1 MKMIRNERG
10 LLYEDF
16 EIGQVFEH
24 HWGRTFNASDASTFG
39 NMFMQMNPIFFNRP
53 YAEALGYKD
62 ILIPP
67 MFVFATV
74 LGLSVED
81 LSEAGGPFLGVDE
94 VSFGAPVYA
103 GDTVYSRSTVLSQ
116 RRTESRPGWGI
127 TEWHTIG
134 TNQRGDEVVNFKRRN
149 LSKCRTEEGMKA

>member
-1 MKMIRNERG
+1 MSMIRKERG

-24 HWGRTFNASDASTFG
+24 HWGRTFNESDASTFG
-39 NMFMQMNPIFFNRP
+39 NMFMQMNPIFFNKP
-53 YAEALGYKD
+53 YAEALGYAD
-62 ILIPP
+62 ILVPP

-94 VSFGAPVYA
+94 VDFGSPVHA
-103 GDTVYSRSTVLSQ
+103 GDTVYAHSTVLSQ
-116 RRTESRPGWGI
+116 RLTASRPGWGI
-127 TEWHTIG
+127 TEWHTTG
-134 TNQRGDEVVNFKRRN
+134 TNQDGDEVVSFKRRN
-149 LSKCRTEEGMKA
+149 LSKCRQDKGMKV